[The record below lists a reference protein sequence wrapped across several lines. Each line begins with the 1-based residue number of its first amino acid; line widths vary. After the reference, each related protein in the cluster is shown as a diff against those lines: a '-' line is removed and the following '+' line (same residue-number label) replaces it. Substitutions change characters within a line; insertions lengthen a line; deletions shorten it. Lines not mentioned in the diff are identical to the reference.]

1 MKKICF
7 MGSSAYGTGGVE
19 TMLTLVSNELSK
31 YYEVMIISYNSEQN
45 SKYEYNSRIKIKVFS
60 GKRYSIVNKVE
71 ALVTKG
77 LGKILRMFK
86 LENSNSLLIQ
96 LINKE
101 VAYPITERKRMIEEI
116 KAFNPDL
123 TIGVGRGALF
133 LGLISE
139 KIGGKK
145 IGWQHSSYDCFMNL
159 GDNIVWSNLNRF
171 VIKQLNKLDC
181 HLVLTEKDKIKYKNN
196 GLQCEVMPNFLKKTS
211 VQSSS
216 LSDKVMVAIGRLAPE
231 KQFDQLVEIWSKFHI
246 EFPDWKLKIY
256 GDGPEEENIRK
267 MINKFELKNS
277 VEMCGFEP
285 NIEDVLTNASMMLM
299 TSKFEGFPLVI
310 LEAFSVGVPV
320 ISYDIDGASSLIEDE
335 REGYLIPL
343 WDKNTFVDKM
353 KILVQNNELINCMN
367 KNCIDKAK
375 QFSEEVILNRWKI
388 LAKSILEDKK

>member
-1 MKKICF
+1 
-7 MGSSAYGTGGVE
+7 
-19 TMLTLVSNELSK
+19 MLTLVSNELSK

-60 GKRYSIVNKVE
+60 GKRYSIANKVE
-71 ALVTKG
+71 ALVTRG
-77 LGKILRMFK
+77 LGKVVRMFK

-101 VAYPITERKRMIEEI
+101 VAYPITEKKRMIEEI

-133 LGLISE
+133 LGLISD
-139 KIGGKK
+139 KISGKK

-171 VIKQLNKLDC
+171 VIKQLNNLDC

-196 GLQCEVMPNFLKKTS
+196 SLQCEVMPNFLKKTS
-211 VQSSS
+211 MQSSS
-216 LSDKVMVAIGRLAPE
+216 MSNKVMVAIGRLAPE

-267 MINKFELKNS
+267 IINKFELKNS
-277 VEMCGFEP
+277 IEMCGFEP
-285 NIEDVLTNASMMLM
+285 NIVDVLSKASVMLM

-343 WDKNTFVDKM
+343 WDKNIFVDKM
-353 KILVQNNELINCMN
+353 KILVQNNELISYMN

-375 QFSEEVILNRWKI
+375 QFSEEVILNRWKT
-388 LAKSILEDKK
+388 LVKYILEDKK